1 MRPRL
6 CLFMTL
12 FFVLSA
18 SFAQAIELRL
28 VTGPIGGSWY
38 PLGGAIAE
46 LVKTR
51 IPGVTISVGPGG
63 GISNVMAIEAGKADL
78 AFGVLASTLDG
89 LAGRE
94 PFRRKIQNVR
104 HVATLYRQYFQIV
117 AFADSGIH
125 SVADLRGKTIIP
137 GPRGFT
143 GEQMTRH
150 LLQVYGL
157 SYRDVRKVHH
167 VGYSDAVSLMKDR
180 HADVFLAITTIP
192 APSILDLAS
201 TRKIRLLGLPE
212 GKIRALQRINP
223 GYVRRVIPKGI
234 YPGLEADVVTIGT
247 TTDLLVS
254 ANLPEDL
261 VYQITKVVVEG
272 KEELSLVVPDMKGVR
287 PQEMAPDIGVPYHP
301 GALRYYREIKVR

>member
-1 MRPRL
+1 
-6 CLFMTL
+6 MTL
-12 FFVLSA
+12 LFVLSA

-38 PLGGAIAE
+38 PLGGAVAE

-51 IPGVTISVGPGG
+51 IPGVTISVGPGV
-63 GISNVMAIEAGKADL
+63 GISNVMALEAGRADL
-78 AFGVLASTLDG
+78 AFGVLVSTLDG
-89 LAGRE
+89 IYGRE
-94 PFRRKIQNVR
+94 PFRRKIQKVR

-117 AFADSGIH
+117 VLADSGIR

-143 GEQMTRH
+143 GEQMARH
-150 LLQVYGL
+150 VLQVYGL
-157 SYRDVRKVHH
+157 SYKDVGKVHH

-180 HADVFLAITTIP
+180 HAEAFLAITTIP
-192 APSILDLAS
+192 APSIVDLAS
-201 TRKIRLLGLPE
+201 ARKIRVLGLLE
-212 GKIRALQRINP
+212 DKIRALQQINP
-223 GYVRRVIPKGI
+223 GYVKQVILKGI
-234 YPGLEADVVTIGT
+234 YPDLPSDVVTIGT

-261 VYQITKVVVEG
+261 VYQLAKVVVEG
-272 KEELSLVVPDMKGVR
+272 RGELSMVVPDMKGVT
-287 PQEMAPDIGVPYHP
+287 PKEMAPEIDVPYHP